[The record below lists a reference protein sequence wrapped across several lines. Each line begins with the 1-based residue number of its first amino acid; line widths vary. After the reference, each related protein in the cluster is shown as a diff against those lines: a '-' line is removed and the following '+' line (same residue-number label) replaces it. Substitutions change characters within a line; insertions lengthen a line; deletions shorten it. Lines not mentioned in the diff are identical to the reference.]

1 MSAAITHDHL
11 NATLHALQNGITGIP
26 ISAAMDNTEVWQQQF
41 WQSGDVELQH
51 IAREFGNLQSLL
63 TSERLDG
70 AAIARSLGTLGDQT
84 SQASA
89 QAPDEL
95 KGDLIKLADTLRRA
109 GGDMAVA
116 AAAKA
121 AKKK

>member
-1 MSAAITHDHL
+1 MPAAITHDHL
-11 NATLHALQNGITGIP
+11 NATLHALQNGVTGIP

-41 WQSGDVELQH
+41 WQSGDVDLQH

-70 AAIARSLGTLGDQT
+70 AAIGGSLRMLGDQT

-89 QAPDEL
+89 KAPAEL
-95 KGDLIKLADTLRRA
+95 KTDLIKLADALRRV
-109 GGDMAVA
+109 GGEMTA
-116 AAAKA
+116 AAEAKA

>member
-11 NATLHALQNGITGIP
+11 TATLHALQNGVTGIP
-26 ISAAMDNTEVWQQQF
+26 LSAAMDNIETWQQQF
-41 WQSGDVELQH
+41 WQSGDIDLQH

-70 AAIARSLGTLGDQT
+70 GAIARSLSMLGDQT

-89 QAPDEL
+89 QAPAEL
-95 KGDLIKLADTLRRA
+95 KADLVKLADTLRRA
-109 GGDMAVA
+109 GGDMAAAVA
-116 AAAKA
+116 LKA